1 LLLAIRNTALPIM
14 DIREIAKRAKVST
27 ATVSRAINRI
37 PTVNPQLAKRVWNVI
52 EELGYYP
59 NTQARALVSGRSRIF
74 GLIISE
80 ITNPFFPEIVQVFER
95 IAVQHDYEIMLTSTG
110 NDPRQMETAVR
121 RMIERRVEG
130 VAIMTFG
137 MEEVLLE
144 DLKLRKVPLVF
155 VDVGPARAHVSNIRI
170 DYLHGIRQA
179 VQHLAALRHHRIAFI
194 SGPLHLKSAEARKQA
209 FLNSMEEI
217 GLEVDPALIVEGTH
231 TIEGGIA
238 AFGQLLKGPTRPTAV
253 LCSNDMTAM
262 GVMRKAYEEG
272 IQIPSD
278 LSVIGFDDIRMA
290 QFVLPAL
297 TTVQMSQ
304 ADLARLAFNALL
316 AELQRET
323 SSPTGTEYILKTHLV
338 LRESTRL
345 VSKSTKTSAPKP
357 QIRP

>member
-1 LLLAIRNTALPIM
+1 M
-14 DIREIAKRAKVST
+14 DIREVAKRARVST
-27 ATVSRAINRI
+27 ATVSRAINRV
-37 PTVNPQLAKRVWNVI
+37 PTVNPQLAKRVWNVV

-74 GLIISE
+74 GIIISE
-80 ITNPFFPEIVQVFER
+80 ITNPFFPEIVHVFER
-95 IAVQHDYEIMLTSTG
+95 IAVEHEFEIMVTSTE
-110 NDPRQMETAVR
+110 NDPKQMQTAVR

-137 MEEVLLE
+137 MEEALLE

-155 VDVGPARAHVSNIRI
+155 VDVGPQRPRVSNILI

-179 VQHLAALRHHRIAFI
+179 VQHLAALRHRKIAFI
-194 SGPLHLKSAEARKQA
+194 SGPLHLKSAEARRQA
-209 FLNSMEEI
+209 FLRSMEEI
-217 GLEVDPALIVEGTH
+217 GLEVDPLVVVEGTH

-238 AFGQLLKGPTRPTAV
+238 AFGKLLSGPIQPTAV

-262 GVMRKAYEEG
+262 GVMRKAYEQG
-272 IQIPSD
+272 IRIPLD
-278 LSVIGFDDIRMA
+278 LSVIGFDDIRLA

-323 SSPTGTEYILKTHLV
+323 PSPTGTEYVLKTHLV
-338 LRESTRL
+338 LRESTGL
-345 VSKSTKTSAPKP
+345 FSGAPKVATGKKP
-357 QIRP
+357 ARK